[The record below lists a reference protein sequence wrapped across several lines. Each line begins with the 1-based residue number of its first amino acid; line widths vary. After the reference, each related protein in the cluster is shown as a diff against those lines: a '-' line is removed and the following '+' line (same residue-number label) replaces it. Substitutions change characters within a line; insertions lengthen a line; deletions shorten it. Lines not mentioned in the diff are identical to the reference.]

1 MGRPTSFFYAAPKG
15 CGEKECAQEVLAMG
29 TPFLWW
35 IGTIALVAVI
45 GFWIRSFVLRKNEP
59 VLNLII
65 IGLAAGYLPW
75 FFLQK
80 RTVFTFYAII
90 IEPFL
95 ILAILY
101 CVHLYMKATSNTKV
115 ARIVIV
121 FFTLSVFICFI
132 YFLPVFTGQVITYDA
147 WHQKMWLPS
156 WI

>member
-1 MGRPTSFFYAAPKG
+1 
-15 CGEKECAQEVLAMG
+15 MG

-35 IGTIALVAVI
+35 IGTIALAVVI
-45 GFWIRSFVLRKNEP
+45 GFWFRSLALRKNEP

-65 IGLAAGYLPW
+65 IGFAAGYLPW

-101 CVHLYMKATSNTKV
+101 CAYLFLKRSSNKRV
-115 ARIVIV
+115 AQIVIAT
-121 FFTLSVFICFI
+121 FTLSVFICFI
-132 YFLPVFTGQVITYDA
+132 YFLPVFTGEVITYEA
-147 WHQKMWLPS
+147 WRAKMWLPS